1 LKLPNKNEE
10 FLPQCYT
17 SLMEFLTNVI
27 IAIFTA
33 YLSFTNFLAGEIIEF
48 LEPVDD
54 TATIIE
60 TSTSSNEEI
69 KIPSLPTDFPY
80 QNIIPNILI
89 NNPEYQKAS
98 LLDST
103 EIINATTNDPLVAIV
118 NIYCTYTTSTF
129 VRTTTGTG
137 FFVSP
142 GGVILTN
149 AHVAQFFLLENT
161 DALGNTECII
171 RSGSPATPKYT
182 AELLYISPAWVQ
194 EHAKLINEPS
204 PSGTGER
211 DYALLYVNN
220 TIDGSP
226 LPATFPA
233 LKTNTDLLPRSIT
246 GTTVTASGYPAE
258 SLLTSGF
265 DTDLLPREATSTITE
280 LYTFGSNY
288 ADIFSI
294 TGSKIGEHGSS
305 GGPIVT
311 DYGSVIGM
319 ITTKGDDVKDGTGSL
334 RAITLSHINRTITEE
349 TGFSFARNVSGN
361 LPYRARIF
369 TETMAPFLRNI
380 LEDASK
386 TEL

>member
-1 LKLPNKNEE
+1 
-10 FLPQCYT
+10 
-17 SLMEFLTNVI
+17 MEFLTKII
-27 IAIFTA
+27 IAILST
-33 YLSFTNFLAGEIIEF
+33 YLSFTNFLAGEIMQFIE
-48 LEPVDD
+48 PIDD
-54 TATIIE
+54 TAPIIE
-60 TSTSSNEEI
+60 TSTPSEEETE
-69 KIPSLPTDFPY
+69 IPALPTDYPY

-98 LLDST
+98 LIAST
-103 EIINATTNDPLVAIV
+103 ETIISTTNDPLVAIV
-118 NIYCTYTTSTF
+118 NIYCTFTTSKYI
-129 VRTTTGTG
+129 RTTTGTG

-142 GGVILTN
+142 DGVILTN

-161 DALGNTECII
+161 DALGDTECII
-171 RSGSPATPKYT
+171 RSGSPAAPKYT

-194 EHAKLINEPS
+194 EHAQLINVTS

-211 DYALLYVNN
+211 DYALLYINN

-226 LPATFPA
+226 LPLTFPA
-233 LKTNTDLLPRSIT
+233 LKTNTDLLSRSVM

-258 SLLTSGF
+258 SILANGL

-311 DYGSVIGM
+311 DYGNVIGM
-319 ITTKGDDVKDGTGSL
+319 ITTKGDDAKDGAGSL

-369 TETMAPFLRNI
+369 TETMAPFLRKI
-380 LEDASK
+380 LEDAGK
-386 TEL
+386 KEI